1 MFGKYTIVS
10 LDRAEKI
17 STLTEKKKM
26 MKEKAIAIIKRIY
39 RMFLFLI
46 GRQ

>member
-17 STLTEKKKM
+17 STLTEKKNDERESYCHYKTNLQNVF
-26 MKEKAIAIIKRIY
+26 I
-39 RMFLFLI
+39 FNW
-46 GRQ
+46 